1 MPSARRAARTRSFR
15 AVRRFSS
22 SGCAVRRS
30 VRKRTLAPDSRG
42 RRGSHSA
49 ACRASAEKCGS
60 THRGGPC
67 FSIIDPSSRPASMR
81 GQPTSNVNK
90 EPGQDLKISSIH
102 DGAIV
107 HGGAGHTLAVG
118 CIAWADR
125 VEPRRIPSGSCA
137 PARHT
142 RPSSP
147 RHCLHA
153 RDTAAMRRRCARRSG
168 GPAWPITTTG
178 GPHPYRR
185 IAGHGRV
192 ATGRRHAALRGAAVG
207 TIGIASGR
215 DDSPEDDRRARRAF
229 RRVPAPRNGMH
240 DAVWL
245 ITACNGQVR
254 DKCGTRAGPVRDE
267 QAACGRDTM
276 RPAGGGPDYVEN
288 EMRCRPFRGISMDIT
303 CNRPP
308 PSCGKVVFATD

>member
-42 RRGSHSA
+42 RHGTHGA
-49 ACRASAEKCGS
+49 ACRASAAKCGS

-107 HGGAGHTLAVG
+107 HGGARRTLAHAVG
-118 CIAWADR
+118 CITWADR

-147 RHCLHA
+147 RHCLPA
-153 RDTAAMRRRCARRSG
+153 CATAAMRRRRGRRPG
-168 GPAWPITTTG
+168 GVTWPITTTG
-178 GPHPYRR
+178 GPHPCRR
-185 IAGHGRV
+185 NTGHGRD

-207 TIGIASGR
+207 TIGITLGR
-215 DDSPEDDRRARRAF
+215 DDSPEHDRRARRAF
-229 RRVPAPRNGMH
+229 RRAPAPRNGMH
-240 DAVWL
+240 DAAWL
-245 ITACNGQVR
+245 ITVCNEQVR
-254 DKCGTRAGPVRDE
+254 DK

-276 RPAGGGPDYVEN
+276 RPAAGGPDYVEN
-288 EMRCRPFRGISMDIT
+288 EMRCRPFRGISMNIT
-303 CNRPP
+303 GNRPF
-308 PSCGKVVFATD
+308 PSCRKVVFATD

>member
-42 RRGSHSA
+42 RHGMHGA
-49 ACRASAEKCGS
+49 ACRASAAKCGS
-60 THRGGPC
+60 THRGGRC

-107 HGGAGHTLAVG
+107 HGGAGCTLAHAVG
-118 CIAWADR
+118 CIAWADC

-153 RDTAAMRRRCARRSG
+153 CAPAAMRRRRGWRPG
-168 GPAWPITTTG
+168 GAAWPTATTG
-178 GPHPYRR
+178 GPHPYRWN
-185 IAGHGRV
+185 AVHGRD
-192 ATGRRHAALRGAAVG
+192 ATGRRHAALREAAVG
-207 TIGIASGR
+207 TTGITLGR
-215 DDSPEDDRRARRAF
+215 DDAPEQDRRARRAF
-229 RRVPAPRNGMH
+229 RRAPAQRNGMH
-240 DAVWL
+240 DAAWL
-245 ITACNGQVR
+245 ITACNRQEQDG
-254 DKCGTRAGPVRDE
+254 

-276 RPAGGGPDYVEN
+276 RPAAGGPDYVEK
-288 EMRCRPFRGISMDIT
+288 EMRCRPFQGISMNIT
-303 CNRPP
+303 GNRPS

>member
-42 RRGSHSA
+42 RHGTHGA
-49 ACRASAEKCGS
+49 ACRASAAKCGS

-107 HGGAGHTLAVG
+107 HGGAGHTLVHAVG
-118 CIAWADR
+118 CITWADR
-125 VEPRRIPSGSCA
+125 LEPRRIPSGSCA

-153 RDTAAMRRRCARRSG
+153 CATAAMRRRRGRRPG
-168 GPAWPITTTG
+168 GVAWPITTTG

-185 IAGHGRV
+185 NTGHECD

-207 TIGIASGR
+207 AIGITLGR
-215 DDSPEDDRRARRAF
+215 DDSSVRDRRARRAF
-229 RRVPAPRNGMH
+229 RRAPALRNGTH
-240 DAVWL
+240 DAAWL
-245 ITACNGQVR
+245 ITVCNEQVR
-254 DKCGTRAGPVRDE
+254 DK

-276 RPAGGGPDYVEN
+276 RPAAGGPDYVEN
-288 EMRCRPFRGISMDIT
+288 EMRCRPFRGISMNIT
-303 CNRPP
+303 GNRPF

>member
-42 RRGSHSA
+42 RHRTHSA

-153 RDTAAMRRRCARRSG
+153 RDTAAMRRRLGRRSG
-168 GPAWPITTTG
+168 GLACPITTTG

-185 IAGHGRV
+185 IAGHGRDG
-192 ATGRRHAALRGAAVG
+192 TGRRHAALRGAAVG
-207 TIGIASGR
+207 TIGIAPGC

-254 DKCGTRAGPVRDE
+254 DKCGTRAGQVRDE

>member
-42 RRGSHSA
+42 RHGTHSA
-49 ACRASAEKCGS
+49 ACRASAAKCGS

-90 EPGQDLKISSIH
+90 EPGRDLKISSI
-102 DGAIV
+102 DDVAIV
-107 HGGAGHTLAVG
+107 HGGAGHMLAHAVG
-118 CIAWADR
+118 CIAWAGR
-125 VEPRRIPSGSCA
+125 VEPRRIPSGSCV
-137 PARHT
+137 PARPT

-153 RDTAAMRRRCARRSG
+153 CVAAAMRRRRGRRPG
-168 GPAWPITTTG
+168 GLAWPIATTG

-185 IAGHGRV
+185 KAGHGRD
-192 ATGRRHAALRGAAVG
+192 ATGRRHAALREAAVG
-207 TIGIASGR
+207 TTGITPGR
-215 DDSPEDDRRARRAF
+215 DDSPEHDRRARRAF
-229 RRVPAPRNGMH
+229 RRAPTLLNGTH
-240 DAVWL
+240 DA
-245 ITACNGQVR
+245 A
-254 DKCGTRAGPVRDE
+254 
-267 QAACGRDTM
+267 
-276 RPAGGGPDYVEN
+276 
-288 EMRCRPFRGISMDIT
+288 
-303 CNRPP
+303 
-308 PSCGKVVFATD
+308 